1 MNGKIPI
8 TISARMYMYKAR
20 IRTLKD
26 LQTFNKS

>member
-8 TISARMYMYKAR
+8 TISARMYKAR
-20 IRTLKD
+20 IKTLKD

>member
-8 TISARMYMYKAR
+8 TISARMYKAR

-26 LQTFNKS
+26 LQTFKS